1 MWISGANTILRI
13 IWLRNNF
20 DMIRKKILFIIYIY
34 FQPVKMNDKIK
45 YYYQRSG
52 FPFVYVFKCIC
63 YARFDEKVLFIIF
76 IVTHCKNYVCV
87 KITGQIWTCL
97 SVFFKSPIL
106 SAFFQWQTQ
115 DASLHMPPQFWKS
128 VRWHCQFQCKLISYT
143 YQEFWQDL
151 KETKM

>member
-1 MWISGANTILRI
+1 
-13 IWLRNNF
+13 
-20 DMIRKKILFIIYIY
+20 
-34 FQPVKMNDKIK
+34 MNEKIK

-106 SAFFQWQTQ
+106 SAFFQWQTH

-128 VRWHCQFQCKLISYT
+128 VRWHCQVQCKLISYT
-143 YQEFWQDL
+143 YQEFWQVL
-151 KETKM
+151 KETKCNTRAFHCKRQLNFGVWQRSFNL